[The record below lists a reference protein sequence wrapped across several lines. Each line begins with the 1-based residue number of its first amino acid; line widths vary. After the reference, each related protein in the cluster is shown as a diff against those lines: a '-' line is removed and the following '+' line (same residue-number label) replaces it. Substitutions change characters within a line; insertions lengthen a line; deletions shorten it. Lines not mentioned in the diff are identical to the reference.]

1 MTSILLNHVNPSQT
15 QQNSIRPLD
24 IFHSQQRTLGSGL
37 YLSWTVFWSWSVAA
51 TLQLVEI
58 SFIQGMRR
66 DEVVIL
72 TDFLTSCIVMQFVC
86 VIPRIWNKA
95 TVTCNVIWDGSLLSH
110 NKSYTQMIRYSI
122 NLNLILLTHTK
133 PRCLVNVWRRIPTNN
148 PKLNRIWYKTP
159 VLLTSIHGP
168 TIFCMTVTRFV
179 VAVRYPPFSVMRE
192 HAFPM

>member
-1 MTSILLNHVNPSQT
+1 M
-15 QQNSIRPLD
+15 
-24 IFHSQQRTLGSGL
+24 
-37 YLSWTVFWSWSVAA
+37 FWSWSVAA

-58 SFIQGMRR
+58 WFIQGMRR

-72 TDFLTSCIVMQFVC
+72 TGFLTSWIVMQFVC

-95 TVTCNVIWDGSLLSH
+95 TITSNVIWDGSLLSH
-110 NKSYTQMIRYSI
+110 NKSYTQMIWYSI
-122 NLNLILLTHTK
+122 DLNLILLTHTK

-148 PKLNRIWYKTP
+148 PKLNSIWYKTRDIP

-168 TIFCMTVTRFV
+168 TIFCKTVTRFV

-192 HAFPM
+192 HAFPVK